1 MPSEITAA
9 VCGVLALFCLIVSVM
24 QFMEKGPLVNN
35 AWIWATR
42 KEREAMDKKL
52 HYRQP
57 GVVFAFLSVIFF
69 CIALECVLLTGWL
82 FPAAGGLSVAVIIY
96 AFASSARDLGSGKY

>member
-1 MPSEITAA
+1 MPSETTSA

-24 QFMEKGPLVNN
+24 QFMEKGPLMNN

-42 KEREAMDKKL
+42 IEREATDKKP
-52 HYRQP
+52 HYRQS
-57 GVVFAFLSVIFF
+57 GVVFAFLSAIFF

-96 AFASSARDLGSGKY
+96 AFTSSARELGSGKY

>member
-1 MPSEITAA
+1 MPSETTAA

-24 QFMEKGPLVNN
+24 QFMEKGPLMNN

-52 HYRQP
+52 HYRQS
-57 GVVFAFLSVIFF
+57 GVVFAFLSVIFYCAGVRPLDRLAFSCCRRAVRCSDNLCF
-69 CIALECVLLTGWL
+69 CIFRKRFG
-82 FPAAGGLSVAVIIY
+82 
-96 AFASSARDLGSGKY
+96 

>member
-42 KEREAMDKKL
+42 K
-52 HYRQP
+52 
-57 GVVFAFLSVIFF
+57 
-69 CIALECVLLTGWL
+69 
-82 FPAAGGLSVAVIIY
+82 
-96 AFASSARDLGSGKY
+96 